1 MLVTPRRATNLCKFH
16 FLVIHSHRLVG
27 IDGVKLETE
36 RVKNAT
42 RKKRM

>member
-1 MLVTPRRATNLCKFH
+1 LVAPCTETNLCKFH

-27 IDGVKLETE
+27 IDGVKLEID

-42 RKKRM
+42 RKERM